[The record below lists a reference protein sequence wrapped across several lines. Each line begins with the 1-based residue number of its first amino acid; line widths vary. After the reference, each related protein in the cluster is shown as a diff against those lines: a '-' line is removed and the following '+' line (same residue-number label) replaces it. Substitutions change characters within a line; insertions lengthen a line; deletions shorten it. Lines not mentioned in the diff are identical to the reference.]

1 MTVETDDS
9 MMTIAEVRSRLRVS
23 ASTIRRL
30 VREEKLP
37 AYRVGAQLRFKPEE
51 IAAYINEQ
59 RVNKS
64 ARSAH
69 E

>member
-37 AYRVGAQLRFKPEE
+37 AYRVGAQLRLKPEE
-51 IAAYINEQ
+51 IAAYINVQ

>member
-37 AYRVGAQLRFKPEE
+37 AYRVGAQLPFKPEE

-64 ARSAH
+64 ARSSH